1 MRGLFMILKTRFSLK
16 AAIVAATILTTFST
30 AFRVIEQNDTRVV
43 FSISSKSQLSNQ
55 LPNHTV
61 D

>member
-1 MRGLFMILKTRFSLK
+1 MILKTRFSLK